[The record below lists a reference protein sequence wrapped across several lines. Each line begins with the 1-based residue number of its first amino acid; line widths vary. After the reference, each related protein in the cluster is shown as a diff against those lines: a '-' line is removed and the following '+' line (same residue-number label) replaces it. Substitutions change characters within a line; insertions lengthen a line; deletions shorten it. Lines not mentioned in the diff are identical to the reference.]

1 MDRSDIAEAV
11 VLFQFSNTAMQNVRA
26 RTVLQK
32 LQYLYRRNEIG
43 FYTLPRRSLRGTW
56 REGRAG
62 HDLRLNTAYFERIPE
77 ANRLAGLS
85 LTLVHEAT
93 HATVDF
99 TRLYD
104 EMAARLMPIHY
115 FRELSGPGVFNEA
128 NDPPR
133 PGRGPRV
140 VRLPAGSFPEYE
152 EMSEAV
158 RNDQLVDYVLSIRTY
173 TRSSYITPQWIIEN
187 LTHWR
192 GLRNRWPSTRGLYIR
207 LLADSVDTYYTR
219 AILDIMESVNR
230 RNEWDEMM
238 REAGPLR
245 SIQLALD
252 DLSARPP
259 YSGRVLALERR
270 WNVYLRERIPHH

>member
-1 MDRSDIAEAV
+1 VEEAMDRSDIAEAV

-128 NDPPR
+128 NDPQR

-158 RNDQLVDYVLSIRTY
+158 RNDQLVDYVLSIR
-173 TRSSYITPQWIIEN
+173 N
-187 LTHWR
+187 LHALELHHTAVDYRKPH
-192 GLRNRWPSTRGLYIR
+192 P
-207 LLADSVDTYYTR
+207 LARPAESMAVDTRTLYPP
-219 AILDIMESVNR
+219 SR
-230 RNEWDEMM
+230 RQ
-238 REAGPLR
+238 RRHLLYPGHSR
-245 SIQLALD
+245 YHGKRQ
-252 DLSARPP
+252 SAQ
-259 YSGRVLALERR
+259 
-270 WNVYLRERIPHH
+270 